1 MLQENSNE
9 GETNL
14 SRTTGFVLLGTFNEA
29 DRFGLCETSMS
40 ESSTSLLSDKFKA
53 VIEKKTKKKRKM
65 EIIKEYTVLL
75 YREYFTI
82 LKIIR
87 NCIIEIV
94 SSQEK

>member
-1 MLQENSNE
+1 
-9 GETNL
+9 
-14 SRTTGFVLLGTFNEA
+14 
-29 DRFGLCETSMS
+29 
-40 ESSTSLLSDKFKA
+40 
-53 VIEKKTKKKRKM
+53 M

-94 SSQEK
+94 SSKSYHLKKNNHFNPSKQTRKKGPVLRFVQYQIQNIYLLKDNTFFLPTSRVVSLREIK

>member
-53 VIEKKTKKKRKM
+53 VMEKIKGKM
-65 EIIKEYTVLL
+65 EIFKEYTVLL
-75 YREYFTI
+75 YFAEAKEYCTI

-87 NCIIEIV
+87 NCIT
-94 SSQEK
+94 